1 MGRRQQSRK
10 QRRKC
15 PDFRKSEVAGPQA
28 PKSRTDAP
36 QPPKRTR
43 SKKAIPVLSEKE
55 DLQAAFGVVDE
66 IPSFA
71 EAIDQTLTDP
81 EGRQALHERLESLR
95 RAEGAKKARS
105 LKQYPPPES
114 ELDLHGLTGPEA
126 EQRTASFIAV
136 ARQKGVQTLRIITG
150 KGLHSQGPAVL
161 PDVVEQ
167 LLSELK
173 RAKAIVSFRWEKKE
187 KQKSGAVLVYL
198 PRCGG

>member
-15 PDFRKSEVAGPQA
+15 PEFRKGKTAGQLLKPQTA
-28 PKSRTDAP
+28 AAGLP
-36 QPPKRTR
+36 QSRTR
-43 SKKAIPVLSEKE
+43 SKKQIPVLSEKQ

-71 EAIDQTLTDP
+71 EAIDQTLTAP
-81 EGRQALHERLESLR
+81 EGRRALQERLEHLQGAENTTKR
-95 RAEGAKKARS
+95 RSFKE
-105 LKQYPPPES
+105 YPAPEL
-114 ELDLHGLTGPEA
+114 ELDLHGFTGPEA
-126 EQRTASFIAV
+126 ELRTASFIAG
-136 ARQKGVQTLRIITG
+136 ARQRGLLTVRIITG

-173 RAKAIVSFRWEKKE
+173 QEKKIFSYRWEKKE
-187 KQKSGAVLVYL
+187 KQRSGAVLVFL
-198 PRCGG
+198 N